1 MANGDEGD
9 YAGLLKIDGY
19 TLTKGDRSYGKGG
32 GVAVYVKRS
41 IKFKRR
47 QDLENPLIEIIVTE
61 IFIKNVKSNLLAS
74 YYRTREGSKYLPFN
88 YNDSFN

>member
-32 GVAVYVKRS
+32 EVATYVKSS

-47 QDLENPLIEIIVTE
+47 QDLENP
-61 IFIKNVKSNLLAS
+61 
-74 YYRTREGSKYLPFN
+74 Y
-88 YNDSFN
+88 